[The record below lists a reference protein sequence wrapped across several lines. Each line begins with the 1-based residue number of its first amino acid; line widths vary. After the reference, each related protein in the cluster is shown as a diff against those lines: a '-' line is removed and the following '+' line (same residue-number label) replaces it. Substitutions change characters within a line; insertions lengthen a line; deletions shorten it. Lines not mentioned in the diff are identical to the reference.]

1 MKQAKTTFIAA
12 VVIAILLAPLAYV
25 FYWTLRAGELSTT
38 DYWGIVPIFYSVQ
51 GFSSNPWDWL
61 VRSNEHFIIIPSI
74 IYAIN
79 ILTTRGSN
87 IGLSLVTII
96 FASAQLLLLTALL
109 PDKLKRSRPVYLLLL
124 LCISIFSF
132 TPAAAHTWMRGYSGV
147 AWVGSNMFVIAAIF
161 CLKQLAIDQKLK
173 WAIASIVFGISGYFT
188 YSSSLALWPIL
199 CAAAVLLKLQRRLI
213 LLFFGSAS
221 LIGTIFWL
229 TYRTPDYHPSLTSLD
244 PRAAVA
250 YFPVYLGAIFTF
262 NTNLALGFG
271 VIGLITVAGLVNYW
285 LRLSPSP
292 VKTAW
297 MPWLAIQI
305 YVVINAFLTSIS
317 RSAYGLEQARETR
330 YASLPSLFWLS
341 LIVVIVLWLQ
351 QTHPNLQQRWRL
363 LTPVFAVI
371 TALVVSMYHVG
382 TAAAQ
387 YIADAT
393 AFHPLVSLSVQL
405 GVSDTDLLI
414 YTVTPVPEQFLN
426 FTEALKVHNLV
437 PFNRDIRQENF
448 CTTLDQEIDSS
459 LLISAAPDKVPGFF
473 DQTINLTT
481 GVAKVEGRISDRS
494 GIVKCIAILN
504 QDHIVRGFA
513 MTGFQNPTTATP
525 SNSSAEFT
533 TWMGYVQILPTDQ
546 QLTAYAVLK
555 QRPEWIAL
563 PDSFEL

>member
-1 MKQAKTTFIAA
+1 MKQAKTTFVAA
-12 VVIAILLAPLAYV
+12 VVIAILAPLAYV

-51 GFSSNPWDWL
+51 GFSSNPLDWL

-96 FASAQLLLLTALL
+96 FASVQLLLLAALL
-109 PDKLKRSRPVYLLLL
+109 PDKIKRSRPIYLLLI

-147 AWVGSNMFVIAAIF
+147 AWVGSNMFAIAAIF

-173 WAIASIVFGISGYFT
+173 WAIASIVFGITGYFT

-199 CAAAVLLKLQRRLI
+199 CAAAILLKLQRRLI
-213 LLFFGSAS
+213 LLFCSFAS

-229 TYRTPDYHPSLTSLD
+229 TYRTPDHHPSVTSLD
-244 PRAAVA
+244 PGAALA

-271 VIGLITVAGLVNYW
+271 VIGLIAVASLVNYW

-292 VKTAW
+292 VKTSW
-297 MPWLAIQI
+297 MPWLAIQV
-305 YVVINAFLTSIS
+305 YVVINALLTSIS

-341 LIVVIVLWLQ
+341 LIVVTVLWLQ
-351 QTHPNLQQRWRL
+351 QIRPNSQQRWRI
-363 LTPVFAVI
+363 LTPVFAVV
-371 TALVVSMYHVG
+371 TVLVLSMYHVG

-414 YTVTPVPEQFLN
+414 YTVTPEPQQFLN
-426 FTEALKVHNLV
+426 FTEALKAHNLI
-437 PFNRDIRQENF
+437 PFNRDIRQDNF
-448 CTTLDQEIDSS
+448 CTTLDQEIDPN
-459 LLISAAPDKVPGFF
+459 LLIPAAPDNIPGFF

-494 GIVKCIAILN
+494 GSVKCIAILN
-504 QDHIVRGFA
+504 QDRLVRGFA
-513 MTGFQNPTTATP
+513 MTGFQNPNVATP
-525 SNSSAEFT
+525 PDSSEFKQ
-533 TWMGYVQILPTDQ
+533 WMGYVQILPTDQ

-563 PDSFEL
+563 PDSSQL